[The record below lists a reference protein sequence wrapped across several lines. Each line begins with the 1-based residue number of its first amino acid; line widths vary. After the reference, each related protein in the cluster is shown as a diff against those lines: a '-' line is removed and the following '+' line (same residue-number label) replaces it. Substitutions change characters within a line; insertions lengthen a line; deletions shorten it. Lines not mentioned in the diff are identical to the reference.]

1 MLKQKLLSLLTIIV
15 LVLSFLPLTKAQAM
29 ENISLFTAYTG
40 ISASPGESIKYDVD
54 VINNG
59 DSVKSMT
66 FSMEGLPNGWEYSIT
81 SGGKDIRE
89 LSVKGNSEATIT
101 VEITVPL
108 DADKGDHDFNLVA
121 TDGESK
127 SSVKLSIN
135 VKEQGSL
142 TTELTTDQANLEGH
156 ADSTFTYTV
165 KLENKTTD
173 AQNYSL
179 TSNAPDGWLVRFLV
193 DNKAVTSVSLEPN
206 DTQDIKV
213 EAIPPQNVE
222 ADTYQIPISAS
233 TSNSSAELT
242 LEAVI
247 TGSYDLK
254 ISTPNEVLSDRVTA
268 GRSKKVEIVVT
279 NTGTSPL
286 IDVELDAETP
296 SNWEV
301 EFDTETVHELAP
313 GASETVTAT
322 ISAPKDAIAGDY
334 VVEFTA
340 TTDQAKSEMVY
351 RVSVETSTLWGIVA
365 VLIIAG
371 VVVGLYFII
380 RKYGRR

>member
-1 MLKQKLLSLLTIIV
+1 M
-15 LVLSFLPLTKAQAM
+15 
-29 ENISLFTAYTG
+29 
-40 ISASPGESIKYDVD
+40 
-54 VINNG
+54 
-59 DSVKSMT
+59 
-66 FSMEGLPNGWEYSIT
+66 
-81 SGGKDIRE
+81 
-89 LSVKGNSEATIT
+89 
-101 VEITVPL
+101 
-108 DADKGDHDFNLVA
+108 
-121 TDGESK
+121 
-127 SSVKLSIN
+127 
-135 VKEQGSL
+135 
-142 TTELTTDQANLEGH
+142 
-156 ADSTFTYTV
+156 
-165 KLENKTTD
+165 
-173 AQNYSL
+173 
-179 TSNAPDGWLVRFLV
+179 